1 VPRAADVDRIDQ
13 IDQIVQLTL
22 RRSPTCG
29 RTKAVSVDGPAG
41 SGKTT
46 LAAELADAFDAR
58 GLDAAVLHMDDFY
71 EGWAGLQ
78 PGLEPRLISQVFEPL
93 ADERPGRWQRYDWHA
108 EAFDG
113 WIDLPVV
120 DVLVLE
126 GCGSG
131 ARAYDPYRT
140 TLVWVEADRST
151 RIARGIERDGE
162 QILPLWLTWMDR
174 EEAHFRLNGTRGR
187 ADVVLR
193 TG

>member
-1 VPRAADVDRIDQ
+1 MPSPEDV
-13 IDQIVQLTL
+13 DQIVQLTL
-22 RRSPTCG
+22 RRPATCG
-29 RTKAVSVDGPAG
+29 RTKVVSVDGPAG

-46 LAAELADAFDAR
+46 LAAALADALGAL
-58 GLDAAVLHMDDFY
+58 GLDMAVLHMDDFY

-78 PGLEPRLISQVFEPL
+78 PDLEPRLVGQVFEPL
-93 ADERPGRWQRYDWHA
+93 SDERTARWQRYDWHA

-131 ARAYDPYRT
+131 ARLYDPYRT
-140 TLVWVEADRST
+140 TLVWIEADRAT

-162 QILPLWLTWMDR
+162 QVLPLWLSWMDR

-187 ADVVLR
+187 ADVALR
-193 TG
+193 TA